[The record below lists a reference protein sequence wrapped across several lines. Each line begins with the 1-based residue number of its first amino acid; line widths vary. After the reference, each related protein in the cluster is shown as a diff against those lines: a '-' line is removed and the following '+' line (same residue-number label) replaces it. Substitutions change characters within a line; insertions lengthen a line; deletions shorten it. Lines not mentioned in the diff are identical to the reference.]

1 MFEVY
6 VKKHGRENVVPFVS
20 INPQGL
26 FRFNIKSIQQY
37 IHNKVFADVFIDRQL
52 RRIGFTFVD
61 STCTKTTSMK
71 LCKAGKSLIL
81 QGQSILYELKYKIS
95 ETKQFELKEDGNI
108 IYLQLVYDCMKH

>member
-37 IHNKVFADVFIDRQL
+37 IHNKVFADVFIDHQL
-52 RRIGFTFVD
+52 RRI
-61 STCTKTTSMK
+61 
-71 LCKAGKSLIL
+71 
-81 QGQSILYELKYKIS
+81 
-95 ETKQFELKEDGNI
+95 
-108 IYLQLVYDCMKH
+108 